1 MKRRIRHAQWF
12 LGLVTICAMSHSS
25 TARAGNDTAA
35 AQALFE
41 EARTLMAKG
50 DLAAACAK
58 FEGSE
63 ALDPGAG
70 TEYNLALCYEKAG
83 RSASAWA
90 TYLTAAASYRAT
102 NRAEWETK
110 ARDRASALAPTLSR
124 VTLVAATSTPADVV
138 ITRDGA
144 KVLPSELGASIPLDP
159 GHHVIEATASGRS
172 KWTNAFDLA
181 PRSSVTI
188 EIAFGPQNAGAPDAT
203 TKIDDPHPAS
213 PKSDTKAQ
221 RSTLRTVAYVAGGV
235 GIVGLGLGASAGF
248 AAVSSNN
255 ASKKACPNSGPCA
268 DAHARGD
275 NSTAR
280 DWAAVSTVSFIAGG
294 ALLTGAAIMF
304 FVSPKSS
311 STAGVYITPTI
322 GLGGAGVT
330 GAF

>member
-1 MKRRIRHAQWF
+1 MKRRIRHARSF
-12 LGLVTICAMSHSS
+12 LGIVAICAIFRSG

-58 FEGSE
+58 LEGSE

-70 TEYNLALCYEKAG
+70 TEYNLAFCYDKAG

-90 TYLTAAASYRAT
+90 TYLTAAASYKAT

-110 ARDRASALAPTLSR
+110 ARERASALAPTLSR
-124 VTLVAATSTPADVV
+124 LTLVASASTPADVV

-144 KVLPSELGASIPLDP
+144 KVLPSELGAPIPLDP
-159 GHHVIEATASGRS
+159 GHHVVEATASGRS

-181 PRSSVTI
+181 ARSSVTI

-203 TKIDDPHPAS
+203 SKVDAAS
-213 PKSDTKAQ
+213 PKTETNAHAQ
-221 RSTLRTVAYVAGGV
+221 SSTLRTVAYVAGGV
-235 GIVGLGLGASAGF
+235 GIVGLGLGAGAGF

-255 ASKKACPNSGPCA
+255 ASKNICPNSGPCA
-268 DAHARGD
+268 DTHARAD

-280 DWAAVSTVSFIAGG
+280 DWAAVSTVSLIAGG

-304 FVSPKSS
+304 LVSPKSS
-311 STAGVYITPTI
+311 STARGYITPTI
-322 GLGGAGVT
+322 GLGGAGVM